1 MLPKPLQDKWLW
13 WNLALPPERKNV
25 FADLI
30 EPEPFGVAWNPDG
43 KTQALLA
50 SMSVLNREKVKAVQQ
65 AKRLRIGALYKR
77 TRGGVVRAEVRFD
90 DIAGCLRTPSGG
102 SSRQTILVVEGD
114 SVRSRLLSAREF
126 MGCVFSQV
134 FAYGQGVPDDEA
146 VVHQHGDFAHR
157 VDRPQDFF
165 EFRTRLE
172 RVKTHHH
179 FLKLDARLLEQHPG
193 THGP

>member
-13 WNLALPPERKNV
+13 WNLALPPERLNV

-30 EPEPFGVAWNPDG
+30 EPEPYGVAWNSDE

-65 AKRLRIGALYKR
+65 AKRLRIGALYKL

-102 SSRQTILVVEGD
+102 SSRQTILVVDGS
-114 SVRSRLLSAREF
+114 SVRSRLLSAREAGRL
-126 MGCVFSQV
+126 MGLPEHYELPQKYNDAYHLVGDGLVVPAVAHLADHLITPIAQANQQATLA
-134 FAYGQGVPDDEA
+134 FAA
-146 VVHQHGDFAHR
+146 
-157 VDRPQDFF
+157 
-165 EFRTRLE
+165 
-172 RVKTHHH
+172 
-179 FLKLDARLLEQHPG
+179 
-193 THGP
+193 